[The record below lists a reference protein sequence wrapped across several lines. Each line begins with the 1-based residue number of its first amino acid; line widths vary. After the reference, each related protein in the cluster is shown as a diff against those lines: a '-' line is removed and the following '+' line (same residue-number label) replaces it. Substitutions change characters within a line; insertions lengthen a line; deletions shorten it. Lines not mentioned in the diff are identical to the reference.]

1 MRTRTKYVRNVKAPH
16 ERMLMPGR
24 KNVKLGHR
32 VNVKMWKGLPLY
44 QFSLEERATC
54 PTTCQQ
60 WETCYGNNMPFAHR
74 FDHQSKDFNACLEA
88 SVAELARKHPKGFVV
103 RLHVLGD
110 FYSDA
115 YVMLWLNLLN
125 AYPMMNVYGYTHRLL
140 QSDTGKLIRQLNTMF
155 PSRWR
160 IRFSDNWRAKFSACV
175 VHPDDEYVP
184 KKNKEV
190 ICPEQLGQV
199 DKCVNC
205 GLCWAQEDRRI
216 IFLEH

>member
-1 MRTRTKYVRNVKAPH
+1 MHTRTKYVRNVKTPH

-32 VNVKMWKGLPLY
+32 VNVKMWKGLLLY

-110 FYSDA
+110 FFSDA

-125 AYPMMNVYGYTHRLL
+125 AYPMMNVYGYTHRLF
-140 QSDTGKLIRQLNTMF
+140 QSDIGKLIRRLNAMF
-155 PSRWR
+155 PLRWR

-175 VHPDDEYVP
+175 V
-184 KKNKEV
+184 
-190 ICPEQLGQV
+190 
-199 DKCVNC
+199 
-205 GLCWAQEDRRI
+205 
-216 IFLEH
+216 